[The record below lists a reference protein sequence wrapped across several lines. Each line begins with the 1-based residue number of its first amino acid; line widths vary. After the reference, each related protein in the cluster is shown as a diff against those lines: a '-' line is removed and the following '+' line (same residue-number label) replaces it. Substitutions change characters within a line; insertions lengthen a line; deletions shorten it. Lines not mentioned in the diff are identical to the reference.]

1 MQLLDVYLKFLDAE
15 ELVYYSLHRLGGVD
29 GPSGSSDPKLPPVHI
44 DRLLAGEEVVVD
56 DGGERSANLPRRL
69 EGGYAEPT
77 KNLLDQLLWEGGLYV
92 SMVSPWFVCFHVH
105 ADKVGEHRVTHS
117 ATVRSDSQLAV
128 SRAFYER
135 SCGLSAGRSRDVRPH

>member
-1 MQLLDVYLKFLDAE
+1 MPPHLVKVRGLKTPVMQLLDACLKFLDAE
-15 ELVYYSLHRLGGVD
+15 ELVYYSVHRLGGVD
-29 GPSGSSDPKLPPVHI
+29 GPSGSSDPKLFPVHI

-69 EGGYAEPT
+69 EGGYAEPA

-105 ADKVGEHRVTHS
+105 ADKR
-117 ATVRSDSQLAV
+117 
-128 SRAFYER
+128 
-135 SCGLSAGRSRDVRPH
+135 GRKQ